1 MKILAIRLE
10 NLASLAGQFELD
22 FTTAP
27 LADQGLFA
35 ITGPTGA
42 GKSTLLDAL
51 CLALYGSTPRL
62 RQAPT
67 RDSQIGDVGDDTLT
81 TADARTLLRRG
92 CASGFAEVDFVG
104 RDGER
109 YRARWAVRR
118 ARGKVAGSLQK
129 AEQSLAELDS
139 GRILT
144 AQKREFDRLLPERLG
159 LNFEQFT
166 RAVLLAQSEFA
177 AFLKADDNARS
188 ELLERLTD
196 TQHYSA
202 ISKAAYARVRDARAA
217 QAAIDARLAD
227 ALPVDAETRAE
238 LERDAQDRERELQ
251 AADAILTR
259 HQAETTEL
267 EREATLR
274 KAWQQA
280 ERARAAAEANWQAQ
294 TDERETLARLDAIAP
309 WRDKALRRQT
319 LARQLDAR
327 ERELSAARDTLS
339 RHDDDCAALAPE
351 RETARH
357 ARDEAERGYQADQP
371 RLEEARQ
378 WLAARD
384 RQQAQLEGQLEEQRQ
399 LSASNDEEARRQR
412 ELANALGELEDRIG
426 AQQRARAQLD
436 AEARDDASDE
446 VPAAG
451 DPAAGDPAVGD
462 PAAGDPAAEDTAPLR
477 ARLDRSRDRARDA
490 QETLHALARAW
501 QTLATLETEDTTLET
516 QIADDQA
523 RLTRLER
530 EGLDAKAALEA
541 AQARAAQVEA
551 QVARGRAARSDE
563 VERLRATLDDETPCP
578 VCGGSEHPYRHAPPT
593 RPDEAMIA
601 AMERQEQTELD
612 TQAAHVDAA
621 RERHQQLTVDWR
633 SGRQGLTERQRQR
646 ETLAPRRQAAENA
659 LDRHH
664 QAAALRAADD
674 PQGWLEAAEHRA
686 QRTLTQR
693 SDWLARL
700 DAIDQALA
708 PLEHER
714 QAQTL
719 TLGKLEERQTLTRAR
734 LETLD
739 AAIPELTRER
749 DASAMALRE
758 RLDEH
763 ASVDG
768 WQRALE
774 SRRQQ
779 AQQRFETL
787 QSRFQQ
793 AEQAQARTRQQ
804 VEHLARRQQED
815 RHEFTELDDAWQA
828 WRRAHPD
835 FDDAELTRL
844 LEWPEADHRQ
854 LRERCDNAERERTAA
869 GITADERRQ
878 ALIGQRRG
886 LLAET
891 EDAALASEASDETL
905 DARLAAQRNAA
916 NELTARR
923 QARQEARDTAQHALR
938 EDDRRR
944 EAQREGAREREAA
957 EAEVNR
963 WERLNGLI
971 GSADGKRF
979 RRIAQSYNLDRL
991 LTHANEHLRALT
1003 PRYRLHRGGSEL
1015 GILVVD
1021 GDMADEQ
1028 RSVHSLSGGET
1039 FLVSLALALGLASM
1053 ASHQLKIESLFID
1066 EGFGSLDPT
1075 SLALA
1080 MDALDGLQ
1088 AQGRRVGVIS
1098 HVQEMHERIPLQI
1111 RVEPRGNGASRVVIA
1126 KH

>member
-92 CASGFAEVDFVG
+92 CTSGFAEVDFVG

-118 ARGKVAGSLQK
+118 ARGKAGGSLQK

-139 GRILT
+139 GRVLT

-159 LNFEQFT
+159 LTFEQFT

-202 ISKAAYARVRDARAA
+202 ISKAAYARVRDARVALD
-217 QAAIDARLAD
+217 AIDTRLAD
-227 ALPVDAETRAE
+227 ALPVDDKTRAE
-238 LERDAQDRERELQ
+238 QERDAQARAQ
-251 AADAILTR
+251 ALAATEAEIVR

-267 EREATLR
+267 ERETALR
-274 KAWQQA
+274 QAWQQA
-280 ERARAAAEANWQAQ
+280 ECARQQAQ
-294 TDERETLARLDAIAP
+294 ATWREQADERDTLARLDAIAP

-319 LARQLDAR
+319 LVRQLAERERTLTTAR
-327 ERELSAARDTLS
+327 ETLAQHDSECATLAPQLTAARES
-339 RHDDDCAALAPE
+339 
-351 RETARH
+351 
-357 ARDEAERGYQADQP
+357 RDEAERGYQADQP
-371 RLEEARQ
+371 RLETARE

-384 RQQAQLEGQLEEQRQ
+384 RQQAQLERQLDEQRQ
-399 LSASNDEEARRQR
+399 LSVAADEDAKRQR
-412 ELANALGELEDRIG
+412 ELATALGELDDRIG
-426 AQQRARAQLD
+426 TQQRAREQLD
-436 AEARDDASDE
+436 AEARNDVSHD

-451 DPAAGDPAVGD
+451 DPAAGDPA
-462 PAAGDPAAEDTAPLR
+462 AADTQPLR
-477 ARLDRSRDRARDA
+477 ARLDQSRERAREA
-490 QETLHALARAW
+490 QETLGALARAW
-501 QTLATLETEDTTLET
+501 QALATLEAEDKALET

-523 RLTRLER
+523 RLARLER

-541 AQARAAQVEA
+541 AQAQAAQVEA
-551 QVARGRAARSDE
+551 QVARARTARSDE
-563 VERLRATLDDETPCP
+563 VERLRAALDDETPCP
-578 VCGGSEHPYRHAPPT
+578 VCGSRDHPYRQTPPT

-601 AMERQEQTELD
+601 AMERQERTELD
-612 TQAAHVDAA
+612 TQTAHVDAA
-621 RERHQQLTVDWR
+621 REHHQQLTVDWR
-633 SGRQGLTERQRQR
+633 SGRQGLIERQRQR
-646 ETLAPRRQAAENA
+646 EALAPRREAAERE
-659 LDRHH
+659 LDGYP
-664 QAAALRAADD
+664 QAHALRAADD
-674 PQGWLEAAEHRA
+674 PRAWLEAAVDDAE
-686 QRTLTQR
+686 QRLDQR
-693 SDWLARL
+693 NDRLARL
-700 DAIDQALA
+700 DAIDQALM
-708 PLEHER
+708 PLAQEKQT
-714 QAQTL
+714 QAL
-719 TLGKLEERQTLTRAR
+719 TLGSIEARQALNQERLA
-734 LETLD
+734 TLD
-739 AAIPELTRER
+739 EAIPTLTRER
-749 DASAMALRE
+749 DASAAALKAQ
-758 RLDEH
+758 LGDH
-763 ASVDG
+763 ASVDA
-768 WQRALE
+768 WQQALA

-779 AQQRFETL
+779 AQQQFEAL
-787 QSRFQQ
+787 QERSQQ
-793 AEQAQARTRQQ
+793 AMQAQMRVSQE
-804 VEHLARRQQED
+804 VEHLAQRQQED
-815 RHEFTELDDAWQA
+815 QHEFAELDGAWQR
-828 WRRAHPD
+828 WRQAHPD

-844 LEWPEADHRQ
+844 LDWPEADHRR
-854 LRERCDNAERERTAA
+854 LRERLEAAERERTAA
-869 GITADERRQ
+869 DITSDERRQ
-878 ALIGQRRG
+878 ALIIQRRG
-886 LLAET
+886 LLDESDET
-891 EDAALASEASDETL
+891 ELMSEATDQTL
-905 DARLAAQRNAA
+905 DARLGARQAAAG
-916 NELTARR
+916 ELDARR
-923 QARQEARDTAQHALR
+923 HAQQEAREAAQQVLR

-1111 RVEPRGNGASRVVIA
+1111 RVEPRGNGASRMVVD
-1126 KH
+1126 KQ